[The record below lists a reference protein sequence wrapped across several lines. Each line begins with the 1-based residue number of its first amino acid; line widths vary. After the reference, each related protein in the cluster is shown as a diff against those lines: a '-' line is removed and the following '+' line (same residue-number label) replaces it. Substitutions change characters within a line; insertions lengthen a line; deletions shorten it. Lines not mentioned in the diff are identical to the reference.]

1 LDSTA
6 NQVFS
11 IAGIIN
17 IIIEGRKERVVYGD
31 NYQFQNR
38 KEKQQLTATIR
49 RYHKVPSLNTNK
61 SRI

>member
-1 LDSTA
+1 M
-6 NQVFS
+6 FS

-49 RYHKVPSLNTNK
+49 RYHKFSSLNIN
-61 SRI
+61 